1 MGFIFEV
8 MISLQLPC
16 QLHAVRRVCMWSRS
30 DWKRNNRL
38 SKLETR
44 VLIVSLRAFR
54 LHLSSIVVTRAA
66 SIWMTE
72 QSLKNRSLST
82 KWVATLPAWAS
93 ASTGMIRDH
102 V

>member
-44 VLIVSLRAFR
+44 VLIV
-54 LHLSSIVVTRAA
+54 
-66 SIWMTE
+66 
-72 QSLKNRSLST
+72 
-82 KWVATLPAWAS
+82 
-93 ASTGMIRDH
+93 
-102 V
+102 